1 MHHIGCMIDF
11 PLDLIPQ
18 GLPKSPMP
26 TLVASSEDVRIY
38 ECVVLY
44 PILSQKEESTLLKE
58 IDALFAE
65 AGATL
70 VSKDAWGRR
79 GLAYNIKGQNEGN
92 FIVYYWEMD
101 PLKLKEVD
109 QQLMIMKNIMRHMF
123 VKPPKNYQVV
133 KYSEAY
139 ETWLKERET
148 LDQKKMR
155 EKEEAAKERLAKR
168 AQVQSK
174 KPVKKA
180 EEKPAA
186 PMKQEELT
194 EQLDKII
201 SDDTSNL

>member
-1 MHHIGCMIDF
+1 
-11 PLDLIPQ
+11 
-18 GLPKSPMP
+18 MP

-70 VSKDAWGRR
+70 VAKDAWGRR

-92 FIVYYWEMD
+92 FVVYYWEMD
-101 PLKLKEVD
+101 PLKVKEVD
-109 QQLMIMKNIMRHMF
+109 QQLMIMKNVMRHMF
-123 VKPPKNYQVV
+123 VKPPKNYQIV

-139 ETWLKERET
+139 ETWMKERET
-148 LDQKKMR
+148 MDQKKLR

-168 AQVQSK
+168 AQMQAK
-174 KPVKKA
+174 KPAKKA
-180 EEKPAA
+180 TEEKSAA

-194 EQLDKII
+194 QQLDKLI